1 MRSRLSGHF
10 KRALKRHSMGFDM
23 SKGLA
28 LFSNAPEARVS
39 RILSAIRRYKFALAS
54 FLLPFTVRAIP
65 EVIAGP
71 YPIGWDIIAFYVPNT
86 LDMAAGR
93 MSIWG
98 ILGSG
103 PLMYAFI
110 VPIYVLT
117 KINPILLFKVDGPVL
132 FGVLCWS
139 VFRLCEKKLG
149 LNVRNSFLSVLFLAL
164 YFVSLRVAWDAYQA
178 ELGLTF
184 FVLGLTVVGEYGPV
198 ARSIVAKSVFFLVAI
213 LANQLVAVLVVGTV
227 IVEMLRARGRG
238 GFGLTLS
245 RLAPVALFGLVGYA
259 TLQPS
264 TGPGISV
271 LGGSFAPLNGAY
283 NTVFLVYAFGPLLP
297 LAAIGLSLVTR
308 PLFSSWI
315 AVSLAGIVIS
325 TLPGQVFQDIGYR
338 WVLLLS
344 VPVLIVAAQGYQKL
358 SARAGGLNGGQW
370 LKAVRLA
377 VPLVLVLTAGM
388 YSTIQA
394 ASVPYFTLFVSYVPT
409 SLLQSSIPLFDSAD
423 VVQAMHWLE
432 VSMPSNSAVIT
443 HEAFYGWARA
453 YLSPDRTVINSLLN
467 SPSSELNLAT
477 NYGHVFTVWW
487 VPGSGWF
494 SPTFPTGASVS
505 AVFGDIAVYEYR

>member
-10 KRALKRHSMGFDM
+10 KRALKRHLMGFDM

-28 LFSNAPEARVS
+28 LFSNALEARVS
-39 RILSAIRRYKFALAS
+39 RIISAIRKYKFALAT

-65 EVIAGP
+65 ELIAGP

-86 LDMAAGR
+86 LGMAAGR
-93 MSIWG
+93 MRICG

-117 KINPILLFKVDGPVL
+117 KINPILLFKVAGPVL

-149 LNVRNSFLSVLFLAL
+149 LSVRSAFLSVLFLAF

-184 FVLGLTVVGEYGPV
+184 FVLGLTVARESGSV
-198 ARSIVAKSVFFLVAI
+198 ARNTVAESGFFLLAI
-213 LANQLVAVLVVGTV
+213 LANQLVGMLVVGTL
-227 IVEMLRARGRG
+227 IVEMARAKRWG
-238 GFGLTLS
+238 GFVLTLS
-245 RLAPVALFGLVGYA
+245 RLAPVALFGLVVYA

-264 TGPGISV
+264 IGPGVSV
-271 LGGSFAPLNGAY
+271 LGGSFAPLNVAY

-297 LAAIGLSLVTR
+297 LAAIGLSLLR
-308 PLFSSWI
+308 RSLLSSWI
-315 AVSLAGIVIS
+315 AVSAAGIVIS

-344 VPVLIVAAQGYQKL
+344 VPVLIAAAQGYQKL
-358 SARAGGLNGGQW
+358 SAKADGLNGRQW
-370 LKAVRLA
+370 LKAVRLG
-377 VPLVLVLTAGM
+377 VPLVLVFSAGM

-394 ASVPYFTLFVSYVPT
+394 ASVPYFSLFLSNVPS
-409 SLLQSSIPLFDSAD
+409 SLLQSSVPLSDSAD

-432 VSMPSNSAVIT
+432 ASMPSNSAVIT

-453 YLSPDRTVINSLLN
+453 YLSPDKTIINSLLN
-467 SPSSELNLAT
+467 SPSMELYLVT
-477 NYGHVFTVWW
+477 GYGHVFTVWW
-487 VPGSGWF
+487 VHGSGWF
-494 SPTFPTGASVS
+494 SPTFPTGASIS
-505 AVFGDIAVYEYR
+505 ATFGDIAVYEYR

>member
-71 YPIGWDIIAFYVPNT
+71 YPIGWDTIAFYVPNT

-103 PLMYAFI
+103 PLMYSFI

-117 KINPILLFKVDGPVL
+117 RISPILLFKVAGPVL

-149 LNVRNSFLSVLFLAL
+149 LSVRSAFLSVLFLAF

-184 FVLGLTVVGEYGPV
+184 FVLGLTVAGEYGSV
-198 ARSIVAKSVFFLVAI
+198 ARSTVAKSAFFLLAI
-213 LANQLVAVLVVGTV
+213 LANQLVAVLVVGPV
-227 IVEMLRARGRG
+227 IVEMLRAKGRG
-238 GFGLTLS
+238 GFFLTLS
-245 RLAPVALFGLVGYA
+245 RIAPVALFVLVVYA

-264 TGPGISV
+264 T
-271 LGGSFAPLNGAY
+271 
-283 NTVFLVYAFGPLLP
+283 
-297 LAAIGLSLVTR
+297 
-308 PLFSSWI
+308 
-315 AVSLAGIVIS
+315 
-325 TLPGQVFQDIGYR
+325 
-338 WVLLLS
+338 
-344 VPVLIVAAQGYQKL
+344 
-358 SARAGGLNGGQW
+358 
-370 LKAVRLA
+370 
-377 VPLVLVLTAGM
+377 
-388 YSTIQA
+388 
-394 ASVPYFTLFVSYVPT
+394 
-409 SLLQSSIPLFDSAD
+409 
-423 VVQAMHWLE
+423 
-432 VSMPSNSAVIT
+432 
-443 HEAFYGWARA
+443 
-453 YLSPDRTVINSLLN
+453 
-467 SPSSELNLAT
+467 
-477 NYGHVFTVWW
+477 
-487 VPGSGWF
+487 
-494 SPTFPTGASVS
+494 
-505 AVFGDIAVYEYR
+505 

>member
-1 MRSRLSGHF
+1 
-10 KRALKRHSMGFDM
+10 M
-23 SKGLA
+23 SKDIA
-28 LFSNAPEARVS
+28 LFFKAADARVS
-39 RILSAIRRYKFALAS
+39 RIISTIRKYKFALAA

-93 MSIWG
+93 MGVWG

-103 PLMYAFI
+103 PLMYSFI
-110 VPIYVLT
+110 VPIYLLT
-117 KINPILLFKVDGPVL
+117 RINPILLFKVAGPVL

-184 FVLGLTVVGEYGPV
+184 FVLGLTVAGEYGPV

-227 IVEMLRARGRG
+227 IVEMLRAKGRG

-245 RLAPVALFGLVGYA
+245 RLALVGLFGLVVYA

-264 TGPGISV
+264 IGPGVSV
-271 LGGSFAPLNGAY
+271 LGGSFAPANVAY
-283 NTVFLVYAFGPLLP
+283 NTIFLVYAFGPLLP
-297 LAAIGLSLVTR
+297 LAAIGLTLVTR
-308 PLFSSWI
+308 SLFSSWI
-315 AVSLAGIVIS
+315 AVSAAGILIS

-344 VPVLIVAAQGYQKL
+344 VPVLIAAAQGYQKL

-394 ASVPYFTLFVSYVPT
+394 ASVPYFSLFLGYVPS
-409 SLLQSSIPLFDSAD
+409 SLLQNSVPLSDSAD
-423 VVQAMHWLE
+423 VVQAMHWLKA
-432 VSMPSNSAVIT
+432 SMP
-443 HEAFYGWARA
+443 
-453 YLSPDRTVINSLLN
+453 
-467 SPSSELNLAT
+467 T
-477 NYGHVFTVWW
+477 N
-487 VPGSGWF
+487 
-494 SPTFPTGASVS
+494 
-505 AVFGDIAVYEYR
+505 